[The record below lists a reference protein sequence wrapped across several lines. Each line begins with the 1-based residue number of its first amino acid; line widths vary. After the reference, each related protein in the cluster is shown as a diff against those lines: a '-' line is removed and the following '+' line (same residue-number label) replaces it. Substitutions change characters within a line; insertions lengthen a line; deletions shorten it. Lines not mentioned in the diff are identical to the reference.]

1 MLDEAGWKDWEE
13 LGRIES
19 NGKGLCRVA
28 SFDRGPMFH
37 KDLKGQ
43 MMMIRHAMFM
53 NSYNL
58 STPGKTVQ
66 IKQMSGFY
74 LRLI

>member
-1 MLDEAGWKDWEE
+1 MACHLTLIPIISHAYIETEHVGRCWKDWEE

-37 KDLKGQ
+37 KELKGQ
-43 MMMIRHAMFM
+43 MMMKKDIA
-53 NSYNL
+53 
-58 STPGKTVQ
+58 TVFA
-66 IKQMSGFY
+66 ICNP
-74 LRLI
+74 